1 MMQRLTSKRL
11 GHRAY
16 FRSLLMLGLVAGGA
30 CAPLA
35 TVAAQS
41 PSGLAGL
48 PNLPGLPMSG
58 VEVSSHPSAP
68 ALPPVPAMLPAT
80 LASSSSK
87 ARIAAPRYT
96 QAAPKRVASGHLVQ
110 LLGLKPRGSAAL
122 VSRSTPLA
130 MPSQFDT
137 PVVPELKQVQF
148 ESSPRA
154 AREGC
159 VPASETSSTTGAGV
173 VTHAYL
179 AQPGAAPLHGVGQAP
194 VRPLSSAPV
203 AGNAPSLAGASADV
217 SSAEHG
223 SSDKHAARSGAATP
237 DQESDAPVVRGPVK
251 CDPAFAGS
259 PVDGAPADRAT
270 AKPAADSESLL
281 DLDLSALAIQGPTTG
296 PVTGSG
302 TGALAE
308 AGRAQ
313 AKSVLVEDSA
323 PKLIGTESGSL
334 SQSQPIARAPQLSLT
349 DAYLDEERDHRPPSD
364 AVTHA
369 PVPTPVK
376 AQLAATTARPTRVKI
391 HETFAPNPSSPAQ
404 TFHLSD
410 TQVAASRAQAP
421 DAPALATAPE
431 QAEADQ
437 AESKHPEAKRPEA
450 MQAETKQPQSLPTAT
465 VVSAPALLPPAPL
478 NQAPTLAAA
487 PTLATAPR
495 LAGASMAAAPAL
507 PAAAARS
514 ETSSLLPVPFEPG
527 RDGLVVKASRPG
539 LELPEQS
546 KPHESAEGSDNTDRH
561 DASAAIA
568 ELAEPRT
575 PEIANSSAQRPAS
588 MRPVSMRIGAE
599 AMTASSNSRAS
610 STASSTRDFE
620 PRPLIDH
627 NPLAHTGPVVRAVK
641 QMIPEPETKPAAAI
655 QPVAQATAV
664 APLSKQSKLA
674 QELMAAI
681 KKTFPSSRVELK
693 PDEEEEGLVAEGVA
707 ASETEAKKI
716 LAMVRKT
723 ALCPVADRI
732 ITTR

>member
-110 LLGLKPRGSAAL
+110 LLGLKPRGGAAL

-203 AGNAPSLAGASADV
+203 AGSAPSLAGASADV

-223 SSDKHAARSGAATP
+223 SSDNHAARSGAATP

-251 CDPAFAGS
+251 YDPAFAGT

-281 DLDLSALAIQGPTTG
+281 DVDLSALAIQGPTAG
-296 PVTGSG
+296 PVTGPA
-302 TGALAE
+302 TGAPAE

-313 AKSVLVEDSA
+313 AKSVLVEDNT
-323 PKLIGTESGSL
+323 PKLIGTEPGSL
-334 SQSQPIARAPQLSLT
+334 SQSQPIARAPQLSLA
-349 DAYLDEERDHRPPSD
+349 DAYPAEERDHRAPSD
-364 AVTHA
+364 APMPA

-391 HETFAPNPSSPAQ
+391 HETFAPNPSGPAQ

-410 TQVAASRAQAP
+410 AQVAASRVKASE
-421 DAPALATAPE
+421 APE
-431 QAEADQ
+431 LAAAQ
-437 AESKHPEAKRPEA
+437 K
-450 MQAETKQPQSLPTAT
+450 QAETKQPQSLLPPTS
-465 VVSAPALLPPAPL
+465 SAPARQSVYSSPP
-478 NQAPTLAAA
+478 
-487 PTLATAPR
+487 
-495 LAGASMAAAPAL
+495 
-507 PAAAARS
+507 
-514 ETSSLLPVPFEPG
+514 
-527 RDGLVVKASRPG
+527 
-539 LELPEQS
+539 
-546 KPHESAEGSDNTDRH
+546 
-561 DASAAIA
+561 
-568 ELAEPRT
+568 
-575 PEIANSSAQRPAS
+575 
-588 MRPVSMRIGAE
+588 
-599 AMTASSNSRAS
+599 
-610 STASSTRDFE
+610 
-620 PRPLIDH
+620 
-627 NPLAHTGPVVRAVK
+627 
-641 QMIPEPETKPAAAI
+641 
-655 QPVAQATAV
+655 
-664 APLSKQSKLA
+664 
-674 QELMAAI
+674 
-681 KKTFPSSRVELK
+681 
-693 PDEEEEGLVAEGVA
+693 
-707 ASETEAKKI
+707 
-716 LAMVRKT
+716 
-723 ALCPVADRI
+723 
-732 ITTR
+732 